1 MRIQKVEWKAG
12 EGNRVVKAFLSRPA
26 FDDHAQD
33 VARLVLAEVK
43 QRGDVAVRAFAER
56 FDGVQLCA
64 DALRVSESEMKAVG
78 GAVESSFKAAAREA
92 CNRIARFSKAGMKR
106 HWKID
111 TEHGGRLGE
120 FFVPF
125 DRVGVYV
132 PGGAAPLASTA
143 LMTATL
149 ARCAGVREIVACT
162 PCGSDGTVN
171 PYVLYAL
178 KLAGAT
184 EIYRVGGIHAIGM
197 MAYGTRT
204 VRRVQKIVGPGGT
217 YVTAAKRQVYGD
229 VALDLVAGP
238 SEIAILA
245 NATAIPAH
253 VAMDLLSQAE
263 HGTGF
268 EKALLV
274 SPSADLIAAV
284 KVALLS
290 HTAKLPRSEA
300 IGKVASRGG
309 ILLVEVEDL
318 NAGIELCNQ
327 FAPEHLE
334 LMVKAPRQ
342 WVKKVRCAGAVFMG
356 PWTPESAGDFVAGPS
371 HVLPTGG
378 AAAMF
383 SGLTV
388 DDFRRRSS
396 FVEFTKRDLQDVL
409 PVIEEFGR
417 VEGLAAHARAGS
429 IRFETEEGR
438 EYQNEQ

>member
-1 MRIQKVEWKAG
+1 MRIQVTDWKPG
-12 EGNRVVKAFLSRPA
+12 DVSRVINAFLARPA
-26 FDDHAQD
+26 FDDSAQET
-33 VARLVLAEVK
+33 ARGVLAEVRK
-43 QRGDVAVRAFAER
+43 NGDAAVTACAER
-56 FDGVQLCA
+56 FDGVRLKPA
-64 DALRVSESEMKAVG
+64 ALRVAAAELKDAARAVG
-78 GAVESSFKAAAREA
+78 PQFRAAAGEA
-92 CNRIARFSKAGMKR
+92 RRRIALFSKAGMKR
-106 HWKID
+106 EWRMA
-111 TEHGGRLGE
+111 TSCGGRLGE
-120 FFVPF
+120 FFTPF

-149 ARCAGVREIVACT
+149 ARVAGVKEIVACT
-162 PCGSDGTVN
+162 PCGHDGRVN
-171 PYVLYAL
+171 PHVLYAL
-178 KLAGAT
+178 QLAGAT
-184 EIYRVGGIHAIGM
+184 EIYRVGGIHAIGL

-217 YVTAAKRQVYGD
+217 YVTAAKRLVYGD

-245 NATAIPAH
+245 DAGANPAH
-253 VAMDLLSQAE
+253 AAMDLLSQAE

-274 SPSADLIAAV
+274 SPSAALIEGV
-284 KVALLS
+284 KAALLS
-290 HTAKLPRSEA
+290 HTATLPRSEA
-300 IGKVASRGG
+300 IKRVASRGG
-309 ILLVEVEDL
+309 ILLVKVDDL
-318 NAGIELCNQ
+318 DAGAELCNR

-334 LMVKAPRQ
+334 LMVKAPRR
-342 WVKKVRCAGAVFMG
+342 WLRKIRCAGAVFMG

-396 FVEFTKRDLQDVL
+396 FIEFTRRDLQEVL

-417 VEGLAAHARAGS
+417 VEGLDAHARSAT
-429 IRFETEEGR
+429 IRFGGEAGKGIGV
-438 EYQNEQ
+438 